1 MQHAT
6 LILRLDDQQRTL
18 KTLVRA
24 LESSAREAADAQ
36 ETLALLL
43 REHERMLEQLEAG
56 MHGTS
61 PRWRPL
67 TPLSDPAVA
76 RLSTLPLQE
85 LLERIDETRAALKQ
99 HLKTLPPAAWRLTGA
114 HPQLGEIPLP
124 LWLELFLL
132 HEAHHLHSL
141 LVLIPQLRQRSA

>member
-1 MQHAT
+1 MHHAK
-6 LILRLDDQQRTL
+6 LILRFDDQQRTL

-24 LESSAREAADAQ
+24 LEPSAREAADAQ

-43 REHERMLEQLEAG
+43 CEHERMLEQLKAG

-61 PRWRPL
+61 PRWRPFIL
-67 TPLSDPAVA
+67 LGDPAVI
-76 RLSTLPLQE
+76 RLSSLPLHE
-85 LLERIDETRAALKQ
+85 LLERIEETRAALKQ
-99 HLKTLPPAAWRLTGA
+99 QLKALPPSAWRRTGA
-114 HPQLGEIPLP
+114 HPQLGEIPLL

-141 LVLIPQLRQRSA
+141 LLLISQLGRRSA